1 MTGRY
6 LDAPSRVR
14 AASLGAWG
22 GVGFL
27 FRHDLGVYLA
37 VTTLAAF
44 VLVARAGER
53 RSAAR
58 HTIVAVATAAALA
71 APYLFYLQQAGALSA
86 AAQSGGALVDAASV
100 TWRAFVG
107 PGAHVDSWL
116 RHDAENW
123 LYYLFLLTP
132 LVAGGL
138 WLNGAL
144 VSTVANQLLVL
155 AILCETLMLFLIRGN
170 LDSRLPDVA
179 APSFMLVACVLARLQ
194 GAGQAR
200 SAWRWAAPATAIA
213 VAVLTVA
220 SVEQLSDWQSGR
232 HVVRTLIRLP
242 TSVFQPIAV
251 LRADP
256 LEAWEREGTTDVR
269 GLARW
274 MRECSGS
281 NDRFLVFGY
290 HPEVFFY
297 AKRLFAGGMLFL
309 HAGYFSSPEEQR
321 LSVTQLAR
329 QSVPFVIVEE
339 STMPALDGTYAII
352 GQYVRRHYTLAGD
365 DHIRRSAL
373 VPDLPELGHSG
384 ACLGRRP
391 SMQVEP

>member
-1 MTGRY
+1 M
-6 LDAPSRVR
+6 
-14 AASLGAWG
+14 
-22 GVGFL
+22 
-27 FRHDLGVYLA
+27 
-37 VTTLAAF
+37 
-44 VLVARAGER
+44 
-53 RSAAR
+53 
-58 HTIVAVATAAALA
+58 
-71 APYLFYLQQAGALSA
+71 
-86 AAQSGGALVDAASV
+86 
-100 TWRAFVG
+100 G

-132 LVAGGL
+132 FVAAGL

-144 VSTVANQLLVL
+144 VSTAANQLLVL

-194 GAGQAR
+194 GAAQAR

-213 VAVLTVA
+213 VAVLTVG

-242 TSVFQPIAV
+242 TSVSQPIAV

-274 MRECSGS
+274 MRECSARTIGS
-281 NDRFLVFGY
+281 WYLATIPRSSSTRSVY
-290 HPEVFFY
+290 SP
-297 AKRLFAGGMLFL
+297 AGC
-309 HAGYFSSPEEQR
+309 SSCTLGIRAQR
-321 LSVTQLAR
+321 S
-329 QSVPFVIVEE
+329 
-339 STMPALDGTYAII
+339 
-352 GQYVRRHYTLAGD
+352 
-365 DHIRRSAL
+365 SA
-373 VPDLPELGHSG
+373 
-384 ACLGRRP
+384 CR
-391 SMQVEP
+391 